1 MNRSMRKTLL
11 REIRSSFP
19 RFLSILIMVA
29 LGTMFLVGLRSTAP
43 DMQAT
48 ADHYFDEQRFMDL
61 QIISTLG
68 LTEADIEAFAAAE
81 GVEVS
86 QGGWSMDAILEQ
98 DSGTKVMKLLSL
110 SDGEYAPA
118 GEQPGQMVNE
128 NILVEGRMPASAGE
142 CVVEEKLI
150 DMGVSLGDR
159 VTLALPE
166 DMEDSL
172 ITDTFTVVG
181 VVESPLYISIER
193 GTSTLGDG
201 DVDAYMYLPKESF
214 STDYYT
220 ICNITLSGAREM
232 DAYSD
237 GYRTLRDER
246 KEQLTAL
253 AEERAELRY
262 ETLVGDAEAELADA
276 RQELADSVADAQQE
290 IDDGEREL
298 ADARKELDEGWT
310 ALKDAEEELA
320 TAKTDGERELADA
333 RQELNDGWT
342 ALAEARDTLNSS
354 QNTLDAQ
361 STSAW
366 SQLGEAEAALNA
378 GQEELEAKR
387 AELEAAEKQ
396 LEELRQQASDYRT
409 ALTLQQEQV
418 AAAEA
423 AGLPVDPDTLMFH
436 EETCL
441 MLETALAQAET
452 DFAQGQAAFA
462 AAEAELKTQWD
473 AFYTQKAAA
482 TAQLSSAQSA
492 IDAGWAEYY
501 DSYDTLYQGELDY
514 AQAVTDYET
523 QIADGEQTIAD
534 ARQELSDGETEY
546 AQGLLDIEEAKSTLA
561 EETEKAQSEI
571 DDAQSE
577 IDKIKPA
584 EVYVLDRDSNYGF
597 VSYDQNAQRMG
608 NLAKMF
614 PVIFFV
620 VAALVCLTTMTRMVE
635 EQRTEIGSIKAMG
648 YGTPAIAGKFLLYG
662 ASASLLGGL
671 IGVLVG
677 TYVIPW
683 IIFTSYGILYNLP
696 ELQLQVYVPLI
707 MASLAAGLACTVGAT
722 LWAMLSTARETP
734 AALMRPKAPKAGKRI
749 LLERFGPLWRRMS
762 FSVKVSCRN
771 LFRYK
776 KRLFMTIIGIAGC
789 TALMIAGLGLRN
801 GILCIIDKQ
810 YYDIYSYQLRV
821 SLDTEQDAEAVYAL
835 LEREDGVASAS
846 RNYVRSV
853 TARTTTPVDCYLQV
867 TDQPEQLY
875 RQIDLRSVEDGRH
888 LDIPEEGVLIDQKL
902 SELLKVQ
909 VGDTI
914 VIDAGTMAETKVA
927 GIVEHYVRHY
937 VYMSAGEYQ
946 RLFGEKFVPNELQI
960 ATVDPSDEAVAA
972 LAEKLLE
979 QEAVTSASNIAAS
992 ARSFGDTLKVID
1004 TAVLIIIFSA
1014 AALAL
1019 VVLYNLTNI
1028 NITERLRELATLK
1041 VLGFYDG
1048 ETAMYIYRENIVL
1061 TLLGI
1066 GLGQFFGKFLRS
1078 FLIGT
1083 IEIDIVMFGRIP
1095 EPSEYILASAL
1106 SILFALLVN
1115 FLMYFRIKKIDM
1127 VQSLKSVE

>member
-1 MNRSMRKTLL
+1 MRKTLL

-29 LGTMFLVGLRSTAP
+29 LGTMFLVGLRSAAP

-48 ADHYFDEQRFMDL
+48 ADRYFDDQKFMDL

-68 LTEADIEAFAAAE
+68 LTEEDIETFGAAE

-98 DSGTKVMKLLSL
+98 ENGAKVIKLLSL
-110 SDGEYAPA
+110 SEGEYAFS
-118 GEQPGQMVNE
+118 GERKGQTVNE
-128 NILVEGRMPASAGE
+128 NILVEGRMPTAMDE
-142 CVVEEKLI
+142 CVAEEKLLSELGI
-150 DMGVSLGDR
+150 CLGDK

-166 DMEDSL
+166 DMKDSL
-172 ITDTFTVVG
+172 KTDTFTLVG
-181 VVESPLYISIER
+181 IVESPLYISIER
-193 GTSTLGDG
+193 GTSSLGDG
-201 DVDAYMYLPKESF
+201 KVDAYIYLPRESF
-214 STDYYT
+214 SMDYYT
-220 ICNITLSGAREM
+220 LCNIILSGTREK
-232 DAYSD
+232 DSYSD
-237 GYRTLRDER
+237 DYRALRDDR
-246 KEQLTAL
+246 KEQMTSL
-253 AEERAELRY
+253 AEERADLRY
-262 ETLVGDAEAELADA
+262 ETLVSDAQAELADA
-276 RQELADSVADAQQE
+276 RQEFADSVADARQE
-290 IDDGEREL
+290 IDDGEAEL
-298 ADARKELDEGWT
+298 ADARKTLDEGWAELET
-310 ALKDAEEELA
+310 AEEELE
-320 TAKTDGERELADA
+320 TAKEDGKAELADA
-333 RQELNDGWT
+333 RQQLDEGWM
-342 ALAEARDTLNSS
+342 ALAEAKDTLNSS
-354 QNTLDAQ
+354 QTELDTQ
-361 STSAW
+361 SSEAW
-366 SQLGEAEAALNA
+366 SQLEAAEAALNA
-378 GQEELEAKR
+378 GQAELDAKREELAEAQTQ
-387 AELEAAEKQ
+387 LEA
-396 LEELRQQASDYRT
+396 LRQQAADYRA

-423 AGLPVDPDTLMFH
+423 AGIPIDPETLIYN

-441 MLETALAQAET
+441 MLETALAEAE
-452 DFAQGQAAFA
+452 AAYEQGQTALA
-462 AAEAELKTQWD
+462 AAEAELSAQWD
-473 AFYTQKAAA
+473 AFYTQKA
-482 TAQLSSAQSA
+482 TVIYQLSLAQST
-492 IDAGWAEYY
+492 IDDGWTEYN

-514 AQAVTDYET
+514 AQAVTDFDT
-523 QIADGEQTIAD
+523 QIADGEQAIAD
-534 ARQELSDGETEY
+534 SRQELYDGEADY
-546 AQGLLDIEEAKSTLA
+546 AQGLLDIEEAKNTLA
-561 EETEKAQSEI
+561 EETEKAQAEM
-571 DDAQSE
+571 DDAQAE
-577 IDKIKPA
+577 IDGIKPA
-584 EVYVLDRDSNYGF
+584 DVYVLDRDANYGS

-683 IIFTSYGILYNLP
+683 IIFTSYGIMYNLP
-696 ELQLQVYVPLI
+696 ELQLRLYVPLVA
-707 MASLAAGLACTVGAT
+707 ASLAAGLACTVGAT

-749 LLERFGPLWRRMS
+749 LLERIGPLWRRMS

-776 KRLFMTIIGIAGC
+776 KRLFMTILGIAGC

-801 GILCIIDKQ
+801 GILCIIDRQ
-810 YYDIYSYQLRV
+810 YEDIYSYQLQV
-821 SLDTEQDAEAVYAL
+821 SLDTEQNAEGVDAL
-835 LEREDGVASAS
+835 LTEDNGVRAVSK
-846 RNYVRSV
+846 NYVRSV
-853 TARTTTPVDCYLQV
+853 TAKTTSSVDCYLQV
-867 TDQPEQLY
+867 TDQPEKLY
-875 RQIDLRSVEDGRH
+875 ELIDLRSMEDGSH

-902 SELLKVQ
+902 SELLDVQ

-914 VIDAGTMAETKVA
+914 LLDAGTLAETKVA
-927 GIVEHYVRHY
+927 GILEHYVRHY
-937 VYMSAGEYQ
+937 VYMSAGEYE
-946 RLFGEKFVPNELQI
+946 RLFGTEYVPNELLI
-960 ATVDPSDEAVAA
+960 AMEDTSDEAVAA
-972 LAEKLLE
+972 LSEELLK
-979 QEAVTSASNIAAS
+979 QEAVTSASNIASS
-992 ARSFGDTLKVID
+992 AHSFGETLKVID

-1048 ETAMYIYRENIVL
+1048 ETAMYVYRENIVL

-1066 GLGQFFGKFLRS
+1066 LLGQFLGKYLRS

-1083 IEIDIVMFGRIP
+1083 IEIEIVMFGRIP
-1095 EPSEYILASAL
+1095 EPSEYILATLL
-1106 SILFALLVN
+1106 SLLFALLVN